1 MQCAIVCWCRIFEC
15 CHGWCTCCLRWRLW
29 KMQLVFQAAHVSW
42 TCEINVTG
50 LRRWNLRKAAG
61 LCEITAC
68 IWPTTASTRSL
79 PTTSRQYCHLC
90 LSVIYFFG
98 YVARSDFR
106 QDYNWAISA
115 SRQPPGDWRRPRV
128 AHVPRSSGGLKLM
141 YSRLTL
147 ASTQPRRRPMIVSK

>member
-29 KMQLVFQAAHVSW
+29 KMQLVFQAARVSW

-90 LSVIYFFG
+90 LSVCLSSISLVMWHVRILGRIIIELSVHRVNHQVTGGDLESPTYH
-98 YVARSDFR
+98 VA
-106 QDYNWAISA
+106 Q
-115 SRQPPGDWRRPRV
+115 GDWSWCTV
-128 AHVPRSSGGLKLM
+128 G
-141 YSRLTL
+141 
-147 ASTQPRRRPMIVSK
+147 